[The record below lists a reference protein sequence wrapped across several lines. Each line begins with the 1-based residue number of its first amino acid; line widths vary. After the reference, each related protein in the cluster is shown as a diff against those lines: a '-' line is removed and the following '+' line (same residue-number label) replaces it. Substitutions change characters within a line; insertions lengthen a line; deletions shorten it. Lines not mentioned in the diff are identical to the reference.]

1 MAQSHFVRTYLGT
14 RFEAGSG
21 RMTLGSPLRGTTEVI
36 EDTEFISPICDWN
49 QVKTHFPETDEEID
63 ARIAAIRP

>member
-1 MAQSHFVRTYLGT
+1 
-14 RFEAGSG
+14 
-21 RMTLGSPLRGTTEVI
+21 MTLGSPLRVTTELI

-63 ARIAAIRP
+63 ARIAAICP